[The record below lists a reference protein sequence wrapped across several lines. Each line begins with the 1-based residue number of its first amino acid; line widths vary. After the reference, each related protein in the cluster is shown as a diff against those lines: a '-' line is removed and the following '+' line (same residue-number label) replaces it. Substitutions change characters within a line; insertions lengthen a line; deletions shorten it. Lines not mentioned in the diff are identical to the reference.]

1 MSRRIAPLLTSQ
13 VVLKKSLELSTCFQM
28 RMSCLPV
35 GRFRRSEG
43 GVGVPDDAAV
53 AAGVEGPH
61 DPDAGH
67 DLDH

>member
-1 MSRRIAPLLTSQ
+1 
-13 VVLKKSLELSTCFQM
+13 M

-35 GRFRRSEG
+35 GRSRRSEG
-43 GVGVPDDAAV
+43 VVGVPDDAAV

-67 DLDH
+67 DLDHQCRHDWV

>member
-1 MSRRIAPLLTSQ
+1 
-13 VVLKKSLELSTCFQM
+13 M

-35 GRFRRSEG
+35 GRSRRWSEVV
-43 GVGVPDDAAV
+43 VGVPDDAAV

-67 DLDH
+67 DLDHQCRHDWVCKTIAVYG